1 MKNFFFSA
9 LALLYVTT
17 AAAATVDHAQN
28 QPARKILVAYF
39 SWGGNTRTLAQ
50 EIHRRTGGDLF
61 EIKTVQSYPAEY
73 ASTVEVAKREKE
85 ANARPA
91 LSTHVR
97 DMASY
102 DTVLIGYPIWH
113 RTIPMAVA
121 AFLEEYD
128 FSGRLI
134 VPFCSYGRGLRGS
147 GLGDSVDDI
156 KKRVPGANVG
166 EALEVFHWRV
176 GGSQSEIGAWLR
188 QARIGA

>member
-1 MKNFFFSA
+1 MKKFFLAA
-9 LALLYVTT
+9 LGFLCATTVT
-17 AAAATVDHAQN
+17 AVYAQN

-39 SWGGNTRTLAQ
+39 SWGGNTHTLAQ
-50 EIHRRTGGDLF
+50 EIHRRAGGDLF

-73 ASTVEVAKREKE
+73 TPATEVAKREKE
-85 ANARPA
+85 VNARPA

-102 DTVLIGYPIWH
+102 DVVLVGYPIWYQ
-113 RTIPMAVA
+113 TIPMAVA

-128 FSGRLI
+128 FSGKLI
-134 VPFCSYGRGLRGS
+134 IPFCSYGRGLRGS

-156 KKRVPGANVG
+156 GKLVPDTNVG

-176 GGSQSEIGAWLR
+176 DSSQSEISAWLR
-188 QARIGA
+188 KAGIDA

>member
-1 MKNFFFSA
+1 MKKFFLAA
-9 LALLYVTT
+9 LAFFY
-17 AAAATVDHAQN
+17 AAAASTVYAQN

-39 SWGGNTRTLAQ
+39 SWGGNTRALAE

-61 EIKTVQSYPAEY
+61 EIKTVQSYPVEY
-73 ASTVEVAKREKE
+73 TPATEVAKREKE
-85 ANARPA
+85 VQARPA

-102 DTVLIGYPIWH
+102 DVVLVGYPIWY

-128 FSGRLI
+128 FSGKLI
-134 VPFCSYGRGLRGS
+134 LPFCSYGRGLRGS

-156 KKRVPGANVG
+156 GKLLPGASVS
-166 EALEVFHWRV
+166 EAFEVFHLRV
-176 GGSQSEIGAWLR
+176 NSSQSEISAWLR
-188 QARIGA
+188 KAGIGA